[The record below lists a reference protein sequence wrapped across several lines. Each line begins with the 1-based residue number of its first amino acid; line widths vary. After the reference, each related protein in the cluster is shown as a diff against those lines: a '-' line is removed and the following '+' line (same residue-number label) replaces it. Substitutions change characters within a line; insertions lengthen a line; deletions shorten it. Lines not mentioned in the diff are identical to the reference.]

1 MIKEKYTNV
10 KTTSNVSLLE
20 QDILDHCPSTIGV
33 KIIAKGKMQPVTQTI
48 VDVSKKVSNFQIVI
62 DFILNFKIFDIKIP
76 YYT

>member
-1 MIKEKYTNV
+1 MIEEKYTNV

-20 QDILDHCPSTIGV
+20 QEILDPSTIGV
-33 KIIAKGKMQPVTQTI
+33 KIIAKGKMQPVTQAI

-62 DFILNFKIFDIKIP
+62 DFILNFIFDIKIS

>member
-20 QDILDHCPSTIGV
+20 QDCMLEQEPFKIGV
-33 KIIAKGKMQPVTQTI
+33 KIIAKGKMQHVTQTI

-62 DFILNFKIFDIKIP
+62 
-76 YYT
+76 